1 MADIDRLLEAMRKY
15 QATELLI
22 EEGKR
27 PNLVVGGSPVAV
39 SYPELDKGA
48 ILRLITEMSGGAT
61 ASRLETERAANFS
74 YTTPS
79 GIPVVGIASAQGE
92 GLRVK
97 FRPDTEGAAAAPAS
111 AAPSAPRNDAASS
124 APRND
129 AAPSAPA
136 HALPAGPAAQ
146 AAAPSAPARPAA
158 PDRLHALLGLL
169 VSRRASDL
177 HLSAM
182 NRPILRLD
190 GEMVALED
198 QPVLSPHDT
207 ERMLL
212 DVAPA
217 KNRRDFQER
226 DDTDFAMHVD
236 GLGRFRVNL
245 FRDRRGIGGVF
256 RVVPAQPMS
265 IEEIGLAAPLVEKI
279 VNLNKGLVLVT
290 GPTGSGKS
298 TTLTALIDRIN
309 ATRPSHII
317 TIEDPIEFLHEN
329 RRSLV
334 NQREIGEHTRSFKQ
348 ALRAALRED
357 PDIILVGEMR
367 DLETTAIAIETA
379 ETGHLVFGTLHT
391 TTAVSTVS
399 RVVDQFPADRQ
410 AQIRLMLA
418 DSLKVVLCQGL
429 CKREGGGR
437 VAALEILIGT
447 GAVANMIRE
456 GKTFQIPSI
465 MQSSR
470 AEGMILLNDALCEL
484 VRKKV
489 VSPIE
494 AYSKAMDKTGL
505 KILFEKNSI
514 PIPR

>member
-39 SYPELDKGA
+39 SYPELDKSA

-97 FRPDTEGAAAAPAS
+97 FRPGPEGAGAAAAPA
-111 AAPSAPRNDAASS
+111 APSAPVK
-124 APRND
+124 
-129 AAPSAPA
+129 
-136 HALPAGPAAQ
+136 G
-146 AAAPSAPARPAA
+146 AA
-158 PDRLHALLGLL
+158 PDRLHALLALL

-190 GEMVALED
+190 GEMVVLED
-198 QPVLSPHDT
+198 HPVLSPHDT

-265 IEEIGLAAPLVEKI
+265 IEEIGLAPPLVDKI

-309 ATRPSHII
+309 ATRPAHII

-470 AEGMILLNDALCEL
+470 AEGMNLLNDALCEL

-489 VSPIE
+489 VSPLE
-494 AYSKAMDKTGL
+494 AYSKAMDKSGL
-505 KILFEKNSI
+505 KILYEKHSI
-514 PIPR
+514 PIPK